1 MITNNS
7 NQKILCK
14 WGMLCNYPDLPGKI
28 CLGKNKNKEVE
39 AENVDKST
47 DTLYVLSMSISIWT
61 KEERLLK

>member
-1 MITNNS
+1 
-7 NQKILCK
+7 
-14 WGMLCNYPDLPGKI
+14 MLRNYPDLPGKI